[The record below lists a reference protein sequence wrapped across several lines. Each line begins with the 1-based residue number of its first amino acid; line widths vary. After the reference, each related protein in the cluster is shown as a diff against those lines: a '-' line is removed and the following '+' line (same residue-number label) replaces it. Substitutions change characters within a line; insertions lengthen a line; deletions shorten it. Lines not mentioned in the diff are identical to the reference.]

1 MAALGHARG
10 AEPPCHGRIRVE
22 PADFRVDE
30 ECAIELTGAG
40 EHLWCRIE
48 KTGLTTHD
56 AVQAISRRAGV
67 HPRHIGFAGLKDRHA
82 VTRQWLSIAWPVHEP
97 LPDLDDVPGVRI
109 ESMVRHERKL
119 KRGAHRGNRF
129 VIRVRDLTGDTAAL
143 EDDIRRLAAHG
154 VPNYFGAQRFGHGG
168 RNIGLARRLFAGR
181 RLSRNRRGFALSAA
195 RSLLFNAVL
204 DARVRDG
211 SWQRL
216 LDGEAVMLDGSH
228 SLFAR
233 NETEQGAEALE
244 ARLAAFDIHPSGPL
258 PGRPDGDVVSGIAA
272 KLESGVLADYPD
284 LTAGLAEAGLDS
296 GRRALRLPV
305 RELDWHRDGDA
316 LTVSFR
322 LPTGAF
328 ATSVLREIVNTAEAG
343 AESAVDA

>member
-1 MAALGHARG
+1 MDVAALAHARG
-10 AEPPCHGRIRVE
+10 APPPCRGRIRVE

-30 ECAIELTGAG
+30 DCAIEHTGSG

-67 HPRHIGFAGLKDRHA
+67 HPRHIGVAGLKDRHA
-82 VTRQWLSIAWPVHEP
+82 VTRQWLSIAWPVHDP
-97 LPDLDDVPGVRI
+97 LPDLDDLPGVRI

-129 VIRVRDLTGDTAAL
+129 VIRIRDLTGDTAAL
-143 EDDIRRLAAHG
+143 DEDIRRVAACG

-211 SWQRL
+211 SWRQL

-228 SLFAR
+228 SVFSLA
-233 NETEQGAEALE
+233 ETDQSADELE
-244 ARLAAFDIHPSGPL
+244 KRLARFDIHPSGPMA
-258 PGRPDGDVVSGIAA
+258 GRGGDDVISGRART
-272 KLESGVLADYPD
+272 LEQTVLGEYGD
-284 LTAGLAEAGLDS
+284 LMAGLERCDVDA
-296 GRRALRLPV
+296 GRRALRLAVPS
-305 RELDWHRDGDA
+305 LDWQFEDDA
-316 LTVSFR
+316 TLVLLFW
-322 LPTGAF
+322 LPPGAF
-328 ATSVLREIVNTAEAG
+328 ATSVLRELVNIGEH
-343 AESAVDA
+343 D